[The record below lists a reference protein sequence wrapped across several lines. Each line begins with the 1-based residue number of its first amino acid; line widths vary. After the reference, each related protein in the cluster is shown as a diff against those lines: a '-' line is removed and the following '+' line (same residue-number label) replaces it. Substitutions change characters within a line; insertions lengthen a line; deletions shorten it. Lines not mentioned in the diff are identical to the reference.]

1 MKRHLPLLSFA
12 GLILST
18 VSAAAHPAQFHS
30 LDRDLAGNLAGAMQ
44 AGILHPLTGLDHLLV
59 MVAAGL
65 WAVQI
70 GGRALWLLPC
80 TFVGS
85 MMLGGAMGLSL
96 CGVHHPFFEHGIL
109 ASILLLGVALG
120 MAWRPSVLVSALCVG
135 LAGLCH
141 GYAHGSE
148 IPSGALP
155 VMFFTGMIIV
165 TSLLLASGVGAG
177 VLLNRNPKVAVTV
190 RATGLCLLAFSLYDL
205 YFPL

>member
-1 MKRHLPLLSFA
+1 
-12 GLILST
+12 
-18 VSAAAHPAQFHS
+18 
-30 LDRDLAGNLAGAMQ
+30 MQ
-44 AGILHPLTGLDHLLV
+44 AGIVHPLTGLDHLLV
-59 MVAAGL
+59 MVAVGL

-70 GGRALWLLPC
+70 GGRAFWLLPC

-85 MMLGGAMGLSL
+85 MMLGGAMGMGLSL
-96 CGVHHPFFEHGIL
+96 CGVHQPFVEHGIL

-155 VMFFTGMIIV
+155 ILFFAGMLIA

-190 RATGLCLLAFSLYDL
+190 RATGLFLIAFAVYDL